1 VIGRAPPRAPRVL
14 GLVAGLAGVIVLA
27 AGCVRGSVAPSVANL
42 GTTSTPASRTSSSG
56 GANVED
62 SGATGG
68 GPAVA
73 LAACIRSHGDPTLPP
88 STPGHPFD
96 TSVDPTSPKF
106 QAAMRTCAKLMPQ
119 NAPPDMVPHK
129 VGPLVAFAK
138 CMRKHGVTNYPD
150 PDSQGHF
157 PASERQINT
166 YTPVFQTAIR
176 TCRPLADGE
185 PL

>member
-1 VIGRAPPRAPRVL
+1 M
-14 GLVAGLAGVIVLA
+14 
-27 AGCVRGSVAPSVANL
+27 
-42 GTTSTPASRTSSSG
+42 
-56 GANVED
+56 E
-62 SGATGG
+62 SGATAG

-73 LAACIRSHGDPTLPP
+73 MAACIRSHGDPTLPP
-88 STPGHPFD
+88 STPGHPFG

-119 NAPPDMVPHK
+119 NAPRDMVPHK
-129 VGPLVAFAK
+129 VGPLVAFAR

-150 PDSQGHF
+150 PDSHGHF

-166 YTPVFQTAIR
+166 YTPAFQTAIR
-176 TCRPLADGE
+176 TCRPVADGE